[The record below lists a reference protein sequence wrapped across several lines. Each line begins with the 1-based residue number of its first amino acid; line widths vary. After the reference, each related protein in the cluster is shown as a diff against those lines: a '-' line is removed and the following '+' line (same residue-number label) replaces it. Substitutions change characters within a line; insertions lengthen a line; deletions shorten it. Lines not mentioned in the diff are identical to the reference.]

1 MRPNCTSLQINSHWS
16 DAVASAERDRSY
28 FRGGQS
34 CQLGPEVPLHS
45 FLCQPVDVEGKA
57 PAALWWAASPSSVL
71 PLALTRSSC
80 ALSLWQ
86 WAAGLCASRGN
97 SWCWCVTLQWW
108 LCGKEMAMGLSRTCH
123 QLHSAFDPEQE
134 DVCPC
139 QALGFVWGL
148 NQVTGWESNGA
159 KLY

>member
-1 MRPNCTSLQINSHWS
+1 MRPNCMSLQINSHWL

-28 FRGGQS
+28 LLLPTGTRGS
-34 CQLGPEVPLHS
+34 PAQLPL
-45 FLCQPVDVEGKA
+45 PTYTTVDVEGKA
-57 PAALWWAASPSSVL
+57 PAALWRAASPTSVL

-86 WAAGLCASRGN
+86 RAAGLCASRGN

-108 LCGKEMAMGLSRTCH
+108 LSGKEMAMGLSRTCH

-134 DVCPC
+134 DVYSC
-139 QALGFVWGL
+139 QALGFIWGL
-148 NQVTGWESNGA
+148 DQVTGWESNGA